1 MLSGVW
7 HGAGLGFAVWGA
19 LHGIV
24 IIFEKLFF
32 KSYMRVPRIFRWLIT
47 MIVVAVAWAFFRL
60 DFSLAC
66 ELVAKMFGFLSKDF
80 NTLSPYYVFVIF
92 ALLSFVVLD
101 HIFRFYK
108 VDDEGNIYW

>member
-1 MLSGVW
+1 
-7 HGAGLGFAVWGA
+7 
-19 LHGIV
+19 
-24 IIFEKLFF
+24 
-32 KSYMRVPRIFRWLIT
+32 MRVPRIFRWLIT

-108 VDDEGNIYW
+108 VDDEGNVVINKSFASVFVLAVLLYFALNFSGSPLPFIYFDF